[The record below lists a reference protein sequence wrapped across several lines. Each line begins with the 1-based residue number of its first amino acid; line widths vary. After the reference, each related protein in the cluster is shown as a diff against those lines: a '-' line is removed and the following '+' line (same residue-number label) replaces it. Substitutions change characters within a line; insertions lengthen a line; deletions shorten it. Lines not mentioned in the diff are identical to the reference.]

1 MSERRSLVLERNPVQ
16 DRFTIRV
23 GTARIHHLGG
33 NLGMREGEMERDA
46 RAIQRFEVQQKSKHV
61 LQELLIKQSLV
72 FTPFKNMKTVNYSS
86 CPIGFGDFHVEDLV
100 VVVKMCGHIFDIN
113 ELQMWLQKKNTCP
126 MCRCNIHHGAKI
138 ENNCDVS
145 DLLVDIKEMY

>member
-1 MSERRSLVLERNPVQ
+1 MSIMSERRLLVLEPIPVQ
-16 DRFTIRV
+16 HRFTIQAGSGRLFYPLQ
-23 GTARIHHLGG
+23 GIF
-33 NLGMREGEMERDA
+33 EMEREA
-46 RAIQRFEVQQKSKHV
+46 RAIQHLEVQQKSKHV

-100 VVVKMCGHIFDIN
+100 VVVKMCGHVFDIN
-113 ELQMWLQKKNTCP
+113 ELQTWLQKKNTCP

-138 ENNCDVS
+138 ENNDVS
-145 DLLVDIKEMY
+145 DLLIDMKEMY